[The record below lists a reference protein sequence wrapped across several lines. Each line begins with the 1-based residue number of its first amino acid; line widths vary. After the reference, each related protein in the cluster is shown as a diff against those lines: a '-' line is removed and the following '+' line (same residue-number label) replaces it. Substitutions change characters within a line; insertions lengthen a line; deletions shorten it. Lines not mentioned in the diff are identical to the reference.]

1 MIHADNSKAYRN
13 TKLVCTIGPSSWSK
27 DVLSKM
33 IDAGMNVARL
43 NFSHGDHQVRNDL
56 LYLGVIYFI
65 ISLL

>member
-27 DVLSKM
+27 DMMSKM

-43 NFSHGDHQVRNDL
+43 NFSHGDHEEKANHSMLCYNYNL
-56 LYLGVIYFI
+56 LFY
-65 ISLL
+65 